1 MAFLRKKKKIAK
13 QQDAMENRDLTQN
26 PQENDNK
33 PNHLADF
40 VARNYEEQKEARRRV
55 GDADE
60 DQRVDAFL
68 QRALSESNRMNA
80 EVARAERRQ
89 NELYRELGQDKMH
102 SWIMEH
108 ASEVTVTLTSD
119 VGMAIETEDVSNP
132 NEKAEAI
139 R

>member
-1 MAFLRKKKKIAK
+1 
-13 QQDAMENRDLTQN
+13 MENRDLTQN
-26 PQENDNK
+26 PQENDNQ

-68 QRALSESNRMNA
+68 QRALSESKRMNA

-108 ASEVTVTLTSD
+108 ASEVTVTLPSD
-119 VGMAIETEDVSNP
+119 EGMAMETEEVSNP
-132 NEKAEAI
+132 NEKADAI